1 MRFPGRVPRLRN
13 RTAIAQDMAHG
24 HKWTSLTHWK
34 CTKPLP
40 VRQDNWKGR
49 LYPDVLG
56 GLGQEAAG
64 DINQKVVLSS
74 NLLFVVLMRS
84 SEHCKHCNRTWEA
97 LRYLVES
104 C

>member
-1 MRFPGRVPRLRN
+1 MDKL
-13 RTAIAQDMAHG
+13 D
-24 HKWTSLTHWK
+24 SLE